1 MTRLQISFEIGVQK
15 IWPFIDSRLVVNQIN
30 GTFEAKEARVI
41 KYLEKMRELVKWFQS
56 IGITQIPRSKNNEA
70 DALSKLFV
78 LVFDHLSKEVLVE
91 VLHKK
96 IIEDNSKEEMEI
108 NEETGLW
115 MVPMKQYLQTGVLPT
130 NEKDAQ
136 KVRVNAANYT
146 IYKGRLYRNGCSTS
160 WLKYLTLEEAK

>member
-1 MTRLQISFEIGVQK
+1 M
-15 IWPFIDSRLVVNQIN
+15 
-30 GTFEAKEARVI
+30 
-41 KYLEKMRELVKWFQS
+41 
-56 IGITQIPRSKNNEA
+56 

-108 NEETGLW
+108 NKETGLW

-146 IYKGRLYRNGCSTS
+146 IYKGRLYRNGC
-160 WLKYLTLEEAK
+160 LT